1 MEKDLY
7 KDLQL
12 ELEASFERISE
23 LESENAKLKEVIINN
38 ELEEEI
44 EGVDFTSI
52 EERICMDGIKDIAE
66 KVRTHQYDKDDVK
79 NFDTLYR
86 VLRQIRGQ
94 STATAPKAKK
104 VDITDA
110 LKVVNG
116 MKKWKFA
123 TSAKRIKL

>member
-12 ELEASFERISE
+12 ELESSFERISD

-116 MKKWKFA
+116 MKK
-123 TSAKRIKL
+123 

>member
-66 KVRTHQYDKDDVK
+66 KVRTHQYDKNDISS
-79 NFDTLYR
+79 FDILYKI
-86 VLRQIRGQ
+86 LRTIRGQ
-94 STATAPKAKK
+94 STPDYKKSKK
-104 VDITDA
+104 VDIKDA
-110 LKVVNG
+110 LKVVEG
-116 MKKWKFA
+116 MKK
-123 TSAKRIKL
+123 